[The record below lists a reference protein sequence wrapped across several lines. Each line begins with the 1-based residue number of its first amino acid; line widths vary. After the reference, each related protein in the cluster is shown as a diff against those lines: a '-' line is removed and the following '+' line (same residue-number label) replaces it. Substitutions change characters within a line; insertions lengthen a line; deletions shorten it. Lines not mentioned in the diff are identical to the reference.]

1 MTRSEKRNPA
11 ANAVAECLAE
21 VRRHDRERYLT
32 AMQSP
37 LAARRHLLA
46 LYAFNLELSQ
56 VAVLVNDRML
66 GLIRLQW
73 WRDTLAAVEAGEP
86 APNAVVELLGM
97 ALNAGAIEQ
106 KALLAMV
113 DGRERD
119 LDNAPFADRAALRR
133 YISGTAGALLR
144 SSAVVAGA
152 SAEDELLDHLGFAYG
167 VAGIIR
173 AVPFHARSGR
183 LCLPADLLQAHGLSG
198 EDVLAGRSGGKLGV
212 ALADLA
218 ATGMD
223 ALRAA
228 EAATAK
234 NVGLPALL
242 HGELAKRH
250 LRAITKSSYDPYDPP
265 PSGSGL
271 AVLRLKWRGW
281 RGRL

>member
-1 MTRSEKRNPA
+1 MTLPQEKYSDVE
-11 ANAVAECLAE
+11 AVATCLAE

-37 LAARRHLLA
+37 QAHRRALLA

-56 VAVLVNDRML
+56 VAVLVNDQML
-66 GLIRLQW
+66 GRIRLQW
-73 WRDTLAAVEAGEP
+73 WRDTLASLAAGGS
-86 APNAVVELLGM
+86 APNAVAELLGAAM
-97 ALNAGAIEQ
+97 NAGAIEQ
-106 KALLAMV
+106 TSLLALI

-119 LDNAPFADRAALRR
+119 LDGTPFADRPALRH

-144 SSAVVAGA
+144 STAVVAGV
-152 SAEDELLDHLGFAYG
+152 SGDPQLLDQLGFAYG
-167 VAGIIR
+167 IAGIIR

-183 LCLPADLLQAHGLSG
+183 LCLPLDRLQVHDLTG
-198 EDVLAGRSGGKLGV
+198 EDILAGRASEKLRLLTAELATSGLE
-212 ALADLA
+212 
-218 ATGMD
+218 

-228 EAATAK
+228 KGATAK

-250 LRAITKSSYDPYDPP
+250 LRTIVRSNYQPYNPAP
-265 PSGSGL
+265 AGSGL
-271 AVLRLKWRGW
+271 AALRLQWRGW